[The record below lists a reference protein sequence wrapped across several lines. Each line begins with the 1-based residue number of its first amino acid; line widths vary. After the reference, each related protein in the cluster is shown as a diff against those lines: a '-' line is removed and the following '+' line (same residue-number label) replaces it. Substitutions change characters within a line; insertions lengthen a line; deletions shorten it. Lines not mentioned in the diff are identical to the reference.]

1 MGGARPGRLRR
12 RAAAMSVTWE
22 HSEDIVLQTSWAIC
36 LTVMPNEDEGEHDK
50 KFVWGGLNNTVSV
63 VGTGA
68 TESVKYHGHGAFVAA
83 VSVAPDK
90 KTIASGGGDGL
101 VKIWRDGEC
110 VQTLNKHGGSAV
122 APCGVPAVAWPARS
136 APPLR
141 RAPSPARSRSGWPRI
156 GQAPVHRIPA
166 GPVPGRCGR

>member
-1 MGGARPGRLRR
+1 
-12 RAAAMSVTWE
+12 MSVTWE

-122 APCGVPAVAWPARS
+122 APRRGTRRGARRGRRRGTASASGAAAGRPGAAAAAAAAPWP
-136 APPLR
+136 
-141 RAPSPARSRSGWPRI
+141 
-156 GQAPVHRIPA
+156 
-166 GPVPGRCGR
+166 

>member
-1 MGGARPGRLRR
+1 
-12 RAAAMSVTWE
+12 MSVTWE

-110 VQTLNKHGGSAV
+110 VQTLLYRLEA
-122 APCGVPAVAWPARS
+122 CER
-136 APPLR
+136 
-141 RAPSPARSRSGWPRI
+141 
-156 GQAPVHRIPA
+156 
-166 GPVPGRCGR
+166 